1 MEAIL
6 KEGLAQLGLDTG
18 SIPAL
23 TEFSRRLLEKN
34 QVMNLT
40 AITEPADV
48 ARLHLLDCA
57 CLLTAADFRGKQVVD
72 VGTGAGFPGMPL
84 RLLEPDFDLT
94 LLDSLGKRIDFLQET
109 VDAMGLQRVRCVHA
123 RAEEFA
129 RQHREQ
135 FDIAA
140 SRAVAQLNVLCE
152 LALPLV
158 KVGGQFLAMK
168 SVDTDDEIQRARS
181 AIAQLGGQNWKNLG
195 LHHSRN
201 GGSPPGGHHPE
212 GASHPGS
219 LSPALRPHQKSAVGL
234 SPQLY
239 TRYLDMGKIIAVVSG
254 KGGTGKTSFTANVG
268 LALAALGK
276 NTLCLDC
283 DITLRNLDLAL
294 GLTDK
299 ALMDFSDVIAG
310 RCSLSDATAV
320 HPKYPGLHL
329 LTAPLSP
336 GGQLDVTDEQMRQLL
351 DQVRQE
357 YDYCLIDAPAGLGQ
371 GFRLATGC
379 ADCVVVITTTDASA
393 LRDAQHTVM
402 LLDKRFTTENLFLVV
417 GRVQKKLLRALHSTI
432 DDAMDAAGLPL
443 LGVVPEDGDVPYA
456 LNRGIPLRDI
466 NYYAARAYEN
476 IARRITGHQVPLM
489 RI

>member
-135 FDIAA
+135 YDIAA
-140 SRAVAQLNVLCE
+140 SRAVAQLGAE
-152 LALPLV
+152 LEKSGIIP
-158 KVGGQFLAMK
+158 FLEQTCGTGWSSSGR
-168 SVDTDDEIQRARS
+168 SV
-181 AIAQLGGQNWKNLG
+181 
-195 LHHSRN
+195 
-201 GGSPPGGHHPE
+201 PPRQPI
-212 GASHPGS
+212 PGP
-219 LSPALRPHQKSAVGL
+219 SPASKKRRWAEPH
-234 SPQLY
+234 LY

-310 RCSLSDATAV
+310 RCSLSDAAAD

-456 LNRGIPLRDI
+456 LNRGVPLRDI